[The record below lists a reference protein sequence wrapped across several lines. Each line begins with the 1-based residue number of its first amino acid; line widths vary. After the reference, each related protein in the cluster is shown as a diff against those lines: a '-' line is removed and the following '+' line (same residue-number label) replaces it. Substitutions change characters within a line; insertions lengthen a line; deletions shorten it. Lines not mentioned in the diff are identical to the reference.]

1 MSDKAMFI
9 VADSLRFDYATSHMV
24 GELFEEESWNRAI
37 AHDTYTAA
45 CMPTILSGSKNHGNT
60 DFLRRIKPTSSL
72 LHDHESVM
80 WSHTFGNE
88 KSMLKFGK
96 KDQFDIR
103 GFEDNTEHEILDWL
117 EYEDELPELVVY
129 HSMITH
135 WPFGTGKGGEEDI
148 EFEDGIYIDDK
159 RKYNWTHENY
169 RIGVNDMIERVQE
182 IADILEYFTN
192 DDWTIILTAD
202 HGEGLGENGVR
213 GHIEDIDTG
222 VADWVHNPEQVTE
235 DVSWSGVEKMPWTIE
250 VPFVVNGHIPT
261 NRDSM
266 RLREM
271 RSVVSGLL
279 DTHVGTH
286 DMPKFEI
293 DFLGDEYTDMSGVE
307 QQLEDLGYK

>member
-1 MSDKAMFI
+1 MFI
-9 VADSLRFDYATSHMV
+9 IADSLRWDYASTRMT
-24 GELFEEESWNRAI
+24 GELFEEETWSRAT

-45 CMPTILSGSKNHGNT
+45 CMPTILTGSRDHGNT
-60 DFLRRIKPTSSL
+60 DFLRRIKPTESL
-72 LHDHESVM
+72 LHDHDSVM

-88 KSMLKFGK
+88 QSMLKFGEIG
-96 KDQFDIR
+96 QFDIR

-117 EYEDELPELVVY
+117 ENEDELPELVVY

-169 RIGVNDMIERVQE
+169 CLGVEDMIVRVQR
-182 IADILEYFTN
+182 IVDILD

-222 VADWVHNPEQVTE
+222 VADWVHYPEKVTE
-235 DVSWSGVEKMPWTIE
+235 DVSWSGVEKNPWTTE
-250 VPFVVNGHIPT
+250 VPFVVNRDDRMSYTDLKLVDFRSLVTSEIDSVPT
-261 NRDSM
+261 DFDV
-266 RLREM
+266 E
-271 RSVVSGLL
+271 
-279 DTHVGTH
+279 
-286 DMPKFEI
+286 FEI
-293 DFLGDEYTDMSGVE
+293 EFLGDEYSDMTAVE
-307 QQLEDLGYK
+307 EQLEHLGYK